1 MGSHCMSFRV
11 RLSPAFLSLSLLL
24 TTAVAQERSSAQ
36 PVVPGA
42 LFPADTYD
50 NLNTAAGGA
59 EKIDLA
65 LYLGKKP
72 IILCYWIATNSRSEK
87 LFLQLQEL
95 VQDIGADRLA
105 LFGVAV
111 PRPPALDEDK
121 IRERLKALDI
131 RVPVLNDAGFLIG
144 KQLLVNSVPNIS
156 IIDTS
161 GRLRLSNGASLAQ
174 VLGYR
179 LDLSQAIRRTAETGQ
194 LMTYGHLDRYFPVR
208 ELEGERCPDFTAPML
223 KDSVERRWHSLLD
236 ESKVNVLIF
245 WSVDCGHCRKSLPEI
260 NAWLKGNPGGVNVVS
275 CASVTSETAKTKT
288 REFCELND
296 FQFLTLVDSD
306 AEISDL
312 YRVTTTPTIVI
323 IGPDG
328 VVDSALVSGHSDF
341 VQTIEKKRKQLLGT
355 AG

>member
-1 MGSHCMSFRV
+1 MGLV
-11 RLSPAFLSLSLLL
+11 L
-24 TTAVAQERSSAQ
+24 TTTLAQERTSGQ
-36 PVVPGA
+36 PVVPGG
-42 LFPADTYD
+42 LFPASIHA

-72 IILCYWIATNSRSEK
+72 IILYYWIATNPRSET
-87 LFLQLQEL
+87 LFLQLQDL
-95 VQDIGADRLA
+95 VQELGADRVA

-111 PRPPALDEDK
+111 PRPPALDADK

-131 RVPVLNDAGFLIG
+131 RVPVLEDTGFVIG
-144 KQLLVNSVPNIS
+144 KQLLVKSVPNIS

-174 VLGYR
+174 VLGYK
-179 LDLSQAIRRTAETGQ
+179 LDLSAAIRRTAETGQ
-194 LMTYGHLDRYFPVR
+194 LMTYGHLDRYYPVR
-208 ELEGERCPDFTAPML
+208 ELEGEPCPDFTAPLL

-236 ESKVNVLIF
+236 ASKVNVLIF
-245 WSVDCGHCRKSLPEI
+245 WSVDCTHCRKSLPEI
-260 NAWLKGNPGGVNVVS
+260 NAWLRGNPDGVNVVS
-275 CASVTSETAKTKT
+275 CASVTNELVKAKT

-296 FQFLTLVDSD
+296 FQFLTLVDKD
-306 AEISDL
+306 AQVSDL

-341 VQTIEKKRKQLLGT
+341 VQTIEEKRKKLLGT